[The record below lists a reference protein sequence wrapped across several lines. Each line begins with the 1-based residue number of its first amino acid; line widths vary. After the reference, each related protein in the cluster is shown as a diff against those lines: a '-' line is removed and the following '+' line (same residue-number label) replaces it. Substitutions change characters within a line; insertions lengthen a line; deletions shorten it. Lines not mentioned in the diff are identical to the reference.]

1 MKRGAETVT
10 RVIVLTVMLVIVF
23 SIFCLP
29 ALASSRTSV
38 FPSQLSSGK
47 ATDLPEVPDE
57 KDDKELTRIITY
69 VAGAAVVIA
78 VIVVIRMLT
87 GKKDDREI
95 KKPEGT
101 GLTEP
106 IPQNGIERPGYTEPQ
121 PRDNVFVRSDD
132 TKARD
137 TNETLPLEQNEV
149 KKRESGPTLFLSC
162 RGGYMDGKEFP
173 IGNEDGLVVT
183 IGRDQSRT
191 IKYPENYPAVSRR
204 HAELWR
210 ENGELFLVDTSSNGT
225 LLKRFGKVIPK
236 GEKIPVN
243 LGDVFYLGEQKNRF
257 EIIAKY

>member
-106 IPQNGIERPGYTEPQ
+106 IPQNGFERPGYTEPR
-121 PRDNVFVRSDD
+121 PNENSFVRSDNTVKD
-132 TKARD
+132 PMKRSPWNRIKSKKENPARRCSS
-137 TNETLPLEQNEV
+137 PA
-149 KKRESGPTLFLSC
+149 G
-162 RGGYMDGKEFP
+162 
-173 IGNEDGLVVT
+173 EDIWT
-183 IGRDQSRT
+183 AKNSR
-191 IKYPENYPAVSRR
+191 
-204 HAELWR
+204 
-210 ENGELFLVDTSSNGT
+210 
-225 LLKRFGKVIPK
+225 
-236 GEKIPVN
+236 
-243 LGDVFYLGEQKNRF
+243 
-257 EIIAKY
+257 